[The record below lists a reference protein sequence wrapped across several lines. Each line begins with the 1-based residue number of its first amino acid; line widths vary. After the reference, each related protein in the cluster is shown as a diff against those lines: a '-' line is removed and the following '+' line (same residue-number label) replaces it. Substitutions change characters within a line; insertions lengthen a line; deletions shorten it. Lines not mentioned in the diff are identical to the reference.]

1 MSTGTLISYL
11 FRLILSQFGHS
22 CSISTEKSL
31 FNMKEKQHPFR
42 KFEIKELNFC
52 STHSVRFFNY
62 KNFRLF
68 VDERNRPLLFYNEV
82 STSSD
87 KKVTY
92 HCVTVTDEL
101 IFSIQ
106 PYLSRP
112 EPFFVLSQPPMSVHF
127 WPYFRYCRF

>member
-1 MSTGTLISYL
+1 
-11 FRLILSQFGHS
+11 
-22 CSISTEKSL
+22 
-31 FNMKEKQHPFR
+31 MKEKQHPFR

-101 IFSIQ
+101 IF
-106 PYLSRP
+106 
-112 EPFFVLSQPPMSVHF
+112 PFNHTYPGLNLFCFISTTDVSPLLALL
-127 WPYFRYCRF
+127 